1 MTRIEKAIERQKNLD
16 EASVGDGDKSAL
28 DVEAGGRFEWDD
40 RYIDIIPD
48 KDRKGL
54 DVYFYRNGKNTAAL
68 GLTLR
73 AAIVLMSGLTQ
84 ILDEKFRPQIDE
96 LIKEIEG

>member
-1 MTRIEKAIERQKNLD
+1 MEKAIERQKNLD
-16 EASVGDGDKSAL
+16 EASAGDGDKTAL

-54 DVYFYRNGKNTAAL
+54 DVYFYRNGKNTAEV

-73 AAIVLMSGLTQ
+73 AAVILMSGLKK
-84 ILDEKFRPQIDE
+84 ILDEKFRQQIDE
-96 LIKEIEG
+96 LIKEMEG